1 MSKFLTC
8 EEAGSR
14 AAAVLQSYRP
24 GSLGHYDR
32 RASADVEQLTPGN
45 ITNTAYRPEW
55 PFGHGLSY
63 TEFEFSDLELDKSV
77 LLQGDELE
85 FSVTVTNSGDRDG
98 WKAVDLYISDLYASL
113 APATMKLKGF
123 DKVLVPKGESTT
135 LQFRINE
142 EDLSFVNADL
152 QRVAEAGDFEM
163 FVGGQEANFSFQYAD
178 NNNK

>member
-63 TEFEFSDLELDKSV
+63 TEFEFSDLELDIFVITKRAAFDTSTVHEVV
-77 LLQGDELE
+77 LTVVSSYETEVLSFIEELY
-85 FSVTVTNSGDRDG
+85 FSV
-98 WKAVDLYISDLYASL
+98 YH
-113 APATMKLKGF
+113 
-123 DKVLVPKGESTT
+123 
-135 LQFRINE
+135 
-142 EDLSFVNADL
+142 FVFYSRPPREL
-152 QRVAEAGDFEM
+152 P
-163 FVGGQEANFSFQYAD
+163 
-178 NNNK
+178 